1 MEIRRCLRYVSWIV
15 FRTIR
20 FTSRDRRWVR
30 ARVAALMFASLTFLA
45 SVTAYGALKA
55 APTERNFV
63 DIDQMMNKAVSDGN
77 IPGGVVLIGHH
88 GKVVYRKAFG
98 ARALEPVNEPM
109 TVDTI
114 FDLASLTKCIAT
126 TTSMMKLIHPV
137 LKKTSYNPKVIL
149 LLLAPIH
156 PTQKRLTKH

>member
-1 MEIRRCLRYVSWIV
+1 MCLGLFFERFGLPVVIAVVS
-15 FRTIR
+15 
-20 FTSRDRRWVR
+20 R
-30 ARVAALMFASLTFLA
+30 ARVAALMFGSLTFLA
-45 SVTAYGALKA
+45 AVTAYGALKA

-88 GKVVYRKAFG
+88 GQVVYRKAFG

-126 TTSMMKLIHPV
+126 TTSMMKLIQEGPR
-137 LKKTSYNPKVIL
+137 
-149 LLLAPIH
+149 PIE
-156 PTQKRLTKH
+156 